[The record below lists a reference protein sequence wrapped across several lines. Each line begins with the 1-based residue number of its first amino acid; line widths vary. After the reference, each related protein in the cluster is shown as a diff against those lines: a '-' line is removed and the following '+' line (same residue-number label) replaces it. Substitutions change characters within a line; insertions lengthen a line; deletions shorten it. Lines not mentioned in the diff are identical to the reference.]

1 MGLQYFNEHSAVA
14 GAESEEVPLCCVL
27 GCSTRRQ
34 PGLLSADRPKTP
46 ARRTA
51 PHAPVIFFCG
61 EGDKVRHRCPAAHH
75 SGGGLLPVLTPFY
88 LWQLCKTCNSQ
99 LYNITAS
106 GHNKRTAELTDELRA
121 QLGGMEYLLSTVVPR
136 LGPQELKGFIA
147 SLTSSAAAAL
157 AGTALSDV
165 MGQRPWARSAVYLA
179 SATRTAVRAVH
190 NALVVAQTDARFVAA
205 QGVHGAAYYERRV

>member
-1 MGLQYFNEHSAVA
+1 VL
-14 GAESEEVPLCCVL
+14 LCCVL

-46 ARRTA
+46 AGRTA

-61 EGDKVRHRCPAAHH
+61 EGDK
-75 SGGGLLPVLTPFY
+75 
-88 LWQLCKTCNSQ
+88 LCKTCNSQ

-157 AGTALSDV
+157 AGTALSDA